1 MKGNKDKTFR
11 GCEIE
16 IWMTICLALNSL
28 CHHLRLR
35 ILKNHIQL
43 CCESFCE
50 HQTYAKNR
58 MIASKSEDL
67 EQPRTSSYV
76 HSANLKRVN
85 YSKMNMK
92 SQDTA

>member
-1 MKGNKDKTFR
+1 MKGNKDKTFC
-11 GCEIE
+11 GCEME
-16 IWMTICLALNSL
+16 IWTTICLALNSL

-58 MIASKSEDL
+58 MIASKLEDL
-67 EQPRTSSYV
+67 GQLMTSMLIPPT
-76 HSANLKRVN
+76 LKG
-85 YSKMNMK
+85 
-92 SQDTA
+92 